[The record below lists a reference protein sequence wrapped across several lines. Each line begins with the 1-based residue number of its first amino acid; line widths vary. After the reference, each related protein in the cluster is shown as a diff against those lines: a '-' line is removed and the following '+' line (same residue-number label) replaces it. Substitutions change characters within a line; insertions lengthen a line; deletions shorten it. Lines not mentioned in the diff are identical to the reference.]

1 MSRVKRRILIAV
13 SAVASVLIMSLLAA
27 GLTLRHWQ
35 REWAP
40 PDKRVELASK
50 WPVLKI
56 SDLPPNGAFDLLQRA
71 AKAQSGARPPEIQK
85 ELRRLNLEP
94 WSDSSFPILTRLLAE
109 NQEALEIARSAAVA
123 PDPQMP
129 TYLSVTDSFPY
140 VTPVMRIS
148 ELFRASAAR
157 KASTRDFTGAYAELE
172 TSMAFVQILSRGGG
186 LIHVMVEMVC
196 EIQASKAM
204 RLIALQHDLPP
215 EVGSHAIARLLEI
228 SRTAEPLAE
237 TFRAEYRAVPS
248 LVDIFFDPS
257 KPSILGIMADKKS
270 AASEQRI
277 RSRMKRAGWLVGS
290 TREDVTADLARVYK
304 GLIEVAEK
312 PYQAQELRRLD
323 TAFVPRMQSRDW
335 ILSRNPVGQM
345 LTTITLPTLVPI
357 IGRYHGRKADLHA
370 TAVVIA
376 VRQFEQTQ
384 RRPPDVLQDLVPS
397 YLAQVP
403 VDSFSNEPLRF
414 RRKVD
419 GKWIVYSVGPNQ
431 IDEGGEQP
439 KVDPRKYDDP
449 GDVVFCECEAD
460 VARERIQRE
469 AGGRRTSGDLKGF
482 RATVDSLD
490 D

>member
-1 MSRVKRRILIAV
+1 MFWARRILIGV
-13 SAVASVLIMSLLAA
+13 SALALGLIMSLLAA
-27 GLTLRHWQ
+27 GLTRRHWQ

-40 PDKRVELASK
+40 PDKQVELASK

-56 SDLPPNGAFDLLQRA
+56 SDVPPNSAFDLLQRA

-85 ELRRLNLEP
+85 ELRGLNVEP
-94 WSDSSFPILTRLLAE
+94 WSDSAFPIFARLLEE
-109 NQEALEIARSAAVA
+109 NQEALNLARSAAVA
-123 PDPQMP
+123 PNPQMP

-157 KASTRDFTGAYAELE
+157 KASMQDFTGAYAELE
-172 TSMAFVQILSRGGG
+172 TSMAFVQILSRSGY
-186 LIHVMVEMVC
+186 LIHVMVEMGC

-215 EVGSHAIARLLEI
+215 EVANHTMARLVDI
-228 SRTAEPLAE
+228 SRAAEPLAE

-248 LVDIFFDPS
+248 LVDLFFDPS
-257 KPSILGIMADKKS
+257 KPSILGLAPDEKS

-277 RSRMKRAGWLVGS
+277 RSRMSRAGWLVGS
-290 TREDVTADLARVYK
+290 TREDVIADLARVYK
-304 GLIEVAEK
+304 NLIEVAEK
-312 PYQAQELRRLD
+312 PYQAQKLKHLD
-323 TAFVPRMQSRDW
+323 KALVPPMQYRDW
-335 ILSRNPVGQM
+335 ILSRDPVGHM
-345 LTTITLPTLVPI
+345 LTTITLPIFVPI
-357 IGRYHGRKADLHA
+357 IVRYHGRKTDLHA

-376 VRQFEQTQ
+376 VRQFEQTH
-384 RRPPDVLQDLVPS
+384 RRPPGVLQDLVPS

-414 RRKVD
+414 RRRAD
-419 GKWIVYSVGPNQ
+419 GKWVVYSVGPNQ
-431 IDEGGEQP
+431 VDEGGEQP

-460 VARERIQRE
+460 VVRERIKRE
-469 AGGRRTSGDLKGF
+469 AGQPN
-482 RATVDSLD
+482 
-490 D
+490 

>member
-1 MSRVKRRILIAV
+1 MAGINYSSSQWTSSPRKGMFWVKRILIAV
-13 SAVASVLIMSLLAA
+13 SALVLGLILSLLAA
-27 GLTLRHWQ
+27 GLTRSYWQ

-40 PDKRVELASK
+40 PDKQVELASK

-56 SDLPPNGAFDLLQRA
+56 SDVPPNSAFDLLQRA

-85 ELRRLNLEP
+85 ELRRLNVEP
-94 WSDSSFPILTRLLAE
+94 WSDSSFPILVRLLEE
-109 NQEALEIARSAAVA
+109 NQEALNLARSAAVA
-123 PDPQMP
+123 PNPQMP
-129 TYLSVTDSFPY
+129 TYLSITDSFPY

-157 KASTRDFTGAYAELE
+157 KASMRDFTGAYAELE
-172 TSMAFVQILSRGGG
+172 TSMAFVQILSRGGY
-186 LIHVMVEMVC
+186 LIHVLVEMVC

-215 EVGSHAIARLLEI
+215 EVASHAIARLLEI
-228 SRTAEPLAE
+228 ARTAEPLAE
-237 TFRAEYRAVPS
+237 TFRAEYRTVPS
-248 LVDIFFDPS
+248 LIDMFFDPS
-257 KPSILGIMADKKS
+257 KPSILGLAPDEKS

-290 TREDVTADLARVYK
+290 TREDVNADLARVYK
-304 GLIEVAEK
+304 NLVEVTEK
-312 PYQAQELRRLD
+312 PYQAQELKRLD
-323 TAFVPRMQSRDW
+323 KAFVPRMQFRDW
-335 ILSRNPVGQM
+335 ILSRDPVGHM
-345 LTTITLPTLVPI
+345 LTTITLPTFVPI
-357 IGRYHGRKADLHA
+357 ITHYHGRKTDLHA

-403 VDSFSNEPLRF
+403 IDSFSNEPLRF
-414 RRKVD
+414 RRKSD

-449 GDVVFCECEAD
+449 GDTVFCACEAD

-469 AGGRRTSGDLKGF
+469 AGPPN
-482 RATVDSLD
+482 
-490 D
+490 